1 MITLFIDFTAAAGTQ
16 TSADI
21 YRADTPDGEGVFLE
35 NVPLLDE
42 QAVYVD
48 TTAPN
53 FEDVYHRAVG
63 FPDNAELAFGPSFTT
78 IGNVWIRDPL
88 RPWADVEAGTCETP
102 TAPCQEGDPETVWVG
117 FGQLLYSA
125 DAVTPALSGSETAA
139 AIYARRKNHAGS
151 FQVLTRTAA
160 AHQAFYELI
169 TAGGPLFLQLPQV
182 YDQDD
187 IAIQPGDIPRS
198 YLGPDQR
205 KPYRLWD
212 VPYVTVD
219 VPVGPKQGTADANW
233 CRVAEVFPTFGD
245 LTAVGGTYE
254 DLADGT
260 TTDPPGEEG
269 FGEGGFGEGGF
280 GD

>member
-1 MITLFIDFTAAAGTQ
+1 MITIFVDFTASAGTQ

-35 NVPLLDE
+35 NIPLLEE

-53 FEDVYHRAVG
+53 FEDVYYRAVG
-63 FPDNAELAFGPSFTT
+63 FPDDAELAFGPFFTT

-117 FGQLLYSA
+117 FGSLVYAA
-125 DAVTPALSGSETAA
+125 DAVTPEISGSETAA
-139 AIYARRKNHAGS
+139 SIYARRKNHEGS

-160 AHQAFYELI
+160 AHDAFYDLI
-169 TAGGPLFLQLPQV
+169 TAGGPLFLQLPEV

-187 IAIQPGDIPRS
+187 IAIQPFNIPRD

-205 KPYRLWD
+205 KPYRLWT
-212 VPYVTVD
+212 VPYRTVD
-219 VPVGPKQGTADANW
+219 VPVGPKQGTACSTW
-233 CRVAEVFPTFGD
+233 CYVEEVFPTFSQ
-245 LTAVGGTYE
+245 LTAAGGTYQ
-254 DLADGT
+254 DLADCT
-260 TTDPPGEEG
+260 TTDPPGES
-269 FGEGGFGEGGF
+269 GFGEGGF
-280 GD
+280 GDGGFGD